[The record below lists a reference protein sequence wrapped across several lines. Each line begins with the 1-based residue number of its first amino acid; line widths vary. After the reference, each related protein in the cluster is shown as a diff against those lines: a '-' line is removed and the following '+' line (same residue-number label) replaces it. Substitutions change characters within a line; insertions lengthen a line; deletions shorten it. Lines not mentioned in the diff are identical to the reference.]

1 MTLRETVANLMVAR
15 HGISR
20 ELAVHHAERMSQSEL
35 QERFRMYARSSGAE
49 LSAVGPK
56 TEPVNVSS
64 TRFSRP
70 ATMTAGPRHST
81 LFPRSGTSLPDSEV
95 ENRGKLAP

>member
-1 MTLRETVANLMVAR
+1 MKPLRQVVAEQMVR
-15 HGISR
+15 VHLVR
-20 ELAVHHAERMSQSEL
+20 PELADEWVRAMSAGEVKQ
-35 QERFRMYARSSGAE
+35 RFKFYAGME
-49 LSAVGPK
+49 LSVVGPK